1 LETNNGNNLK
11 RRQIVAGISALPLAA
26 VLPASAQDTSGW
38 PKKIIKLVVG
48 FPAGG
53 GADGMGRLLA
63 TKLSERLGQQII
75 VENRPGATG
84 TIASALVAQSPADG
98 YTLQLAH
105 INSNTIGPLL
115 VGRGRFDAVK
125 DFTPIA
131 LLGIAPQLLV
141 LHPKWKFASVAE
153 LIKYLKANPGKMS
166 YASSGIGSIQH
177 IAGEAFKLSAGVD
190 ILHVPFKGTGE
201 AMTGLISGDID
212 MSFSSAASVL
222 QNVKSG
228 KLTMLATCTPKR
240 LPIVPNVPAIA
251 ETLPGFDV
259 TTWYGLAGP
268 ANLPKAI
275 VKRLNDEVRTVLLM
289 PDVVKRFRD
298 LGEEPGGSSPEQFSQ
313 FWIREID
320 KYSKLIKAANI
331 KPV

>member
-1 LETNNGNNLK
+1 MEVSLK
-11 RRQIVAGISALPLAA
+11 RRHFVAGISALPLAA
-26 VLPASAQDTSGW
+26 ALPALAQNTAGW
-38 PKKIIKLVVG
+38 PNKYMKLIVG

-63 TKLSERLGQQII
+63 TKLSERLGQQLV

-84 TIASALVAQSPADG
+84 TIASALVAGSRPDG

-115 VGRGRFDAVK
+115 VGRGRFDPVK

-153 LIKYLKANPGKMS
+153 FIKHLKANPGKLT

-177 IAGEAFKLSAGVD
+177 IAGEAFKLATGVD
-190 ILHVPFKGTGE
+190 ILHIPFKGTGE
-201 AMTGLISGDID
+201 AMAGLISGDID
-212 MSFSSAASVL
+212 MSFSSSASVL
-222 QNVKSG
+222 QNVKTG
-228 KLTMLATCTPKR
+228 KLTVLATCTPKR
-240 LPIVPNVPAIA
+240 LAILPNIPAIA
-251 ETLPGFDV
+251 ETVPGFDI

-268 ANLPKAI
+268 ADLPKPI
-275 VKRLNDEVRTVLLM
+275 VKRLNDEVKAILQL
-289 PDVVKRFRD
+289 PDVVKRFKD
-298 LGEEPGGSSPEQFSQ
+298 LGEEPGGGSPEEFSQ
-313 FWIREID
+313 FWSREIG
-320 KYSKLIKAANI
+320 KYGKLIKDAKI
-331 KPV
+331 KAV